1 MNRLFQANDFNRT
14 YPMKINKKIII
25 VGGGISGLA
34 TATSLA
40 KKGVNVLLIEKNDK
54 TGGLVNSFIKD
65 GFLFDGGVR
74 AVENAGMIK
83 PMLEELEIDLPLY
96 KSDVSVGVENQVIGA
111 EKKES
116 VDDYEEMLKKLYP
129 ESEKEVERV
138 INVIRKYDKYMNVLF
153 GNDSP
158 FFKDAKRNRSYYF
171 TTFIVWIFR
180 LIATTIAVLKMRMP
194 VETFL
199 HRIIKNESL
208 IDIIDQHFFR
218 GTPAFFAMSYF
229 SLYTDY
235 YYPRGGVGKIPEK
248 LEEKLVSMGGEI
260 LKNTQITHVNLKEK
274 RITDA
279 NGTKYT
285 YDKLIWTADL
295 KHLYRIIETQGLSR
309 KMLSEIEKE
318 QARFLSKKGA
328 ESVFTV
334 FMGIDQSPE
343 IFKAISHGH
352 FFYTPSKKG
361 LGRLHREDLKNM
373 LGNWERISKEEI
385 LDWLERFCRLN
396 TYEISIPVLNDPDA
410 APAGKTGIIASFL
423 FDYELINRIEK
434 DGWYEEFKF
443 AVEEKIPTVLSE
455 SIYPDLKKHIIF
467 KFSASPLTLQKWS
480 GSSEGAI
487 VGWSFEEPIPLTS
500 GMLNMKDSVKT
511 ALPDIYKAGQWAA
524 SPAGIPTCILT
535 SKLAAD
541 LVYKEIS
548 KAGKK

>member
-1 MNRLFQANDFNRT
+1 
-14 YPMKINKKIII
+14 MKINKKIII
-25 VGGGISGLA
+25 VGGGISGLT

-40 KKGVNVLLIEKNDK
+40 KKGVNVLLIEKNEK

-96 KSDVSVGVENQVIGA
+96 KSDVSVGVENYVIGA
-111 EKKES
+111 EKRES
-116 VDDYEEMLKKLYP
+116 VNDYEEMLKKLYP

-138 INVIRKYDKYMNVLF
+138 INVIKKYDKYMNVLF

-158 FFKDAKRNRSYYF
+158 FFKDVKRNRSYYF
-171 TTFIVWIFR
+171 TTFILWIFR

-194 VETFL
+194 AEDFL
-199 HRIIKNESL
+199 HKIIKNRSL
-208 IDIIDQHFFR
+208 IDIIDQHFFK

-235 YYPRGGVGKIPEK
+235 FYPKGGVGKIPEK
-248 LEEKLVSMGGEI
+248 LEEKLISMGGEV
-260 LKNTQITHVNLKEK
+260 LKNTQISHVHLKEK
-274 RITDA
+274 TITDV
-279 NGTKYT
+279 NGIKYT

-295 KHLYRIIETQGLSR
+295 KHLYRVIDKQGLPR
-309 KMLSEIEKE
+309 KMMSVIDKE
-318 QARFLSKKGA
+318 QERFLSRKGA

-343 IFKAISHGH
+343 RFRAISHGH
-352 FFYTPSKKG
+352 FFYTPSKEG
-361 LGRLHREDLKNM
+361 LGSLHREELKNM
-373 LGNWERISKEEI
+373 LENWEQISKEGI

-396 TYEISIPVLNDPDA
+396 TYEISIPVLNDPNA
-410 APAGKTGIIASFL
+410 APDGKTGIIASFL
-423 FDYELINRIEK
+423 FDYELIKRIEK
-434 DGWYEEFKF
+434 DGWYEEFKL

-467 KFSASPLTLQKWS
+467 KFSASPLTLEKWS

-487 VGWSFEEPIPLTS
+487 VGWSFEESIPLNT

-511 ALPDIYKAGQWAA
+511 ALPDVYKAGQWAA

-548 KAGKK
+548 KTENITE

>member
-1 MNRLFQANDFNRT
+1 
-14 YPMKINKKIII
+14 MKINKNIII
-25 VGGGISGLA
+25 VGGGISGLT

-96 KSDVSVGVENQVIGA
+96 KSDVSVGVENYVIGA
-111 EKKES
+111 ERKES
-116 VDDYEEMLKKLYP
+116 VDDYERMLKKLYP

-158 FFKDAKRNRSYYF
+158 FFKDAKRDRSYWF

-180 LIATTIAVLKMRMP
+180 LVATTIAVLRMRMP
-194 VETFL
+194 VEDFL

-235 YYPRGGVGKIPEK
+235 FYPKGGVGKIPEK
-248 LEEKLVSMGGEI
+248 LEEKLVSMGGEV
-260 LKNTQITHVNLKEK
+260 LKNNKITRVHLKEK
-274 RITDA
+274 SITDA
-279 NGTKYT
+279 NGVQYS

-295 KHLYRIIETQGLSR
+295 KHLYRVIDKEGLSGR
-309 KMLSEIEKE
+309 LLTEIEKE
-318 QARFLSKKGA
+318 QERFLSKKGA

-343 IFKAISHGH
+343 IFSAISHGH
-352 FFYTPSKKG
+352 FFYTPSKEG
-361 LGRLHREDLKNM
+361 LGSLHREDLKRM
-373 LGNWERISKEEI
+373 LANWEQISKEEI
-385 LDWLERFCRLN
+385 MEWLERFCRLN

-410 APAGKTGIIASFL
+410 APAGKTGVIASFL
-423 FDYELINRIEK
+423 FDYELMQRIEK
-434 DGWYEEFKF
+434 DGWYEEFKL
-443 AVEEKIPTVLSE
+443 AVEEKIPTVLSG
-455 SIYPDLKKHIIF
+455 SIYPGLNEHIIF
-467 KFSASPLTLQKWS
+467 KFSASPLTLHNWS

-487 VGWSFEEPIPLTS
+487 VGWSFEETIPLKS
-500 GMLNMKDSVKT
+500 SMLNMRDSVKT
-511 ALPDIYKAGQWAA
+511 ALPDVYKAGQWSA

-548 KAGKK
+548 KT